1 MRSDSSVCFG
11 VGRAPKRLSLTPMI
25 DVVFL
30 LLIFFML
37 AARFG
42 SEVVLPFGVGASS
55 GAVWE
60 GPPRLV
66 EVGPTDVALNG
77 RALDVGELAAALAPL
92 MQTPRDPVVLRARQG
107 ASLQALLDVA
117 DALSSAEISTLV
129 LAR

>member
-1 MRSDSSVCFG
+1 MRSGSHVSFG
-11 VGRAPKRLSLTPMI
+11 TDRAPRRPSLTAMI

-42 SEVVLPFGVGASS
+42 SEVVLPFGAGASS
-55 GAVWE
+55 GAVWD

-66 EVGPTDVALNG
+66 EVGPAEVALNG
-77 RALDVGELAAALAPL
+77 RALDVGQLAAALAPL
-92 MQTPRDPVVLRARQG
+92 METPRDPVVLRARDG

-117 DALSSAEISTLV
+117 DALSSAKISTLV
-129 LAR
+129 LVQ